1 MTFDDNELQ
10 ASIRL
15 TLRGGIRSPGNLTLD
30 AWSSGPGAPP
40 RNGTAGGCEAPER
53 RHMRGRAP
61 AFVSFQS
68 SLSHFF
74 FFFVFLSFR
83 AAPTAYGGS
92 QARGPFRAVAAGLHH
107 SHSHVGSWP
116 HLQLHHS
123 SPQRQILN
131 PLSEAGVQTHI
142 LMDTSQVC
150 YLLSHDGN
158 SPLPI
163 LNKSNFPLGTCVCIW
178 RHIYTPKAGSGQ
190 CCLCAD

>member
-1 MTFDDNELQ
+1 MTFDDNELR

-74 FFFVFLSFR
+74 FFLSF
-83 AAPTAYGGS
+83 YLL
-92 QARGPFRAVAAGLHH
+92 GPH
-107 SHSHVGSWP
+107 
-116 HLQLHHS
+116 
-123 SPQRQILN
+123 PQPMEVLRLGV
-131 PLSEAGVQTHI
+131 LSE
-142 LMDTSQVC
+142 L
-150 YLLSHDGN
+150 
-158 SPLPI
+158 
-163 LNKSNFPLGTCVCIW
+163 
-178 RHIYTPKAGSGQ
+178 
-190 CCLCAD
+190 